1 MKRGAWVEGRGE
13 EGWVE
18 GRGGYRVGV
27 KRGE

>member
-27 KRGE
+27 KRGG